1 MALIAGKSSALRSAR
16 LNAYAKHC
24 EQDSTQAQHSAQM
37 PPKSNPGLFT
47 RETGVTGK

>member
-1 MALIAGKSSALRSAR
+1 MALIGGKSSALQFAR

-24 EQDSTQAQHSAQM
+24 GQDSTQAEYSAQL
-37 PPKSNPGLFT
+37 PRKSNPGLFT